1 MPNLA
6 ATETSGAGGHR
17 TRTIGLAPFLPIVAC
32 GIVYVGV
39 HLSADPGPVKEGSVL
54 PIVLTAVVGGLVL
67 PASIVRSAVLCRARN
82 EPF

>member
-17 TRTIGLAPFLPIVAC
+17 TRTIGFAPFVPIVAC

-39 HLSADPGPVKEGSVL
+39 HLSADPSPVKEGSVL
-54 PIVLTAVVGGLVL
+54 PIVPLGVAGVLVV
-67 PASIVRSAVLCRARN
+67 PASIAWSAVLGRARHK
-82 EPF
+82 PF

>member
-6 ATETSGAGGHR
+6 ATETSGAARHR
-17 TRTIGLAPFLPIVAC
+17 ARTISLAPFLPIVAC

-54 PIVLTAVVGGLVL
+54 PIMLPAVARVLVL
-67 PASIVRSAVLCRARN
+67 PASIARSAVLCRARN
-82 EPF
+82 KPF

>member
-17 TRTIGLAPFLPIVAC
+17 TRTIGFAPFVPIVAC

-54 PIVLTAVVGGLVL
+54 PIMLPAVARVLVL
-67 PASIVRSAVLCRARN
+67 PASIARSAVLCRARHK
-82 EPF
+82 PF